1 MSRSEASGSFNVDR
15 GALGV
20 RSRARVADGAHGV
33 LVPRPT
39 QRASEGGHAARRI
52 AARLTDA
59 VYLGALVV
67 LAALLLGGCAT
78 AGGERACST
87 WSTAQAAACAICA
100 LPSCR
105 APEVGAE
112 DSGEGG
118 ELEVF
123 EEPSTAGEHDV
134 SLPASGDGCEVSRGP
149 RGDASRAAALDTSR
163 EAFADASRLQTRRL
177 AEVMDD
183 DPSRLE
189 VRRLRRA
196 PVTTA
201 RARGER
207 FPGVPIRWARAPW

>member
-39 QRASEGGHAARRI
+39 RRASEGGHAARRI

-59 VYLGALVV
+59 VYLGALVA

-87 WSTAQAAACAICA
+87 WTTAQAAACAICA

-105 APEVGAE
+105 APEVGA
-112 DSGEGG
+112 DGDGG
-118 ELEVF
+118 EVEVF
-123 EEPSTAGEHDV
+123 TEPSSAGEHDV
-134 SLPASGDGCEVSRGP
+134 STPAPSDGCEVSR
-149 RGDASRAAALDTSR
+149 AAA
-163 EAFADASRLQTRRL
+163 FDASRLQARRL
-177 AEVMDD
+177 AEVMGK

-201 RARGER
+201 RARSER
-207 FPGVPIRWARAPW
+207 LPGVPIRWARAPW

>member
-1 MSRSEASGSFNVDR
+1 
-15 GALGV
+15 L
-20 RSRARVADGAHGV
+20 VA
-33 LVPRPT
+33 
-39 QRASEGGHAARRI
+39 
-52 AARLTDA
+52 
-59 VYLGALVV
+59 

-87 WSTAQAAACAICA
+87 WTTAQAAACAICA

-112 DSGEGG
+112 GDGG
-118 ELEVF
+118 EIEVF
-123 EEPSTAGEHDV
+123 AEPSSAGEHDV
-134 SLPASGDGCEVSRGP
+134 STPAPGDGCEASRSTSP
-149 RGDASRAAALDTSR
+149 DASRAAAFDT
-163 EAFADASRLQTRRL
+163 SRLQTRRL
-177 AEVMDD
+177 AEVLEE

-207 FPGVPIRWARAPW
+207 LPGVPIRWARAPW

>member
-39 QRASEGGHAARRI
+39 RRASEGGHAARRI

-59 VYLGALVV
+59 VYLGALVA

-87 WSTAQAAACAICA
+87 WTTAQAAACAICA

-105 APEVGAE
+105 APEVGA
-112 DSGEGG
+112 DGDGG
-118 ELEVF
+118 EVEVF
-123 EEPSTAGEHDV
+123 TEPSSAGEHDV
-134 SLPASGDGCEVSRGP
+134 STPALGDGCE
-149 RGDASRAAALDTSR
+149 ASRAAAFDTSR
-163 EAFADASRLQTRRL
+163 RAFADASRLQTRRL
-177 AEVMDD
+177 AEVMGE

-207 FPGVPIRWARAPW
+207 LPGVPIRWARAPW